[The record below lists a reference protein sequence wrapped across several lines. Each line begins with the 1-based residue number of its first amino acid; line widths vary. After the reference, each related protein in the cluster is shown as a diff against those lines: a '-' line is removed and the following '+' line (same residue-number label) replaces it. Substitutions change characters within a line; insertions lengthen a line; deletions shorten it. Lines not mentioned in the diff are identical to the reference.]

1 MTTRFSHAL
10 GAVAI
15 AAALFGACSSDNP
28 VNGADTVNGSDTAA
42 QPGATDPAAPAD
54 LRPMLLV
61 LDDGAEDPL
70 VREQRG
76 RLQAA
81 ATAAVVDDLCAT
93 IPDLGAIEAAIGVP
107 VKNPLGIGEPG
118 GLQSCTLQRATDDFA
133 GISFTLFPG
142 GTIAGQIEYAKTTFQ
157 IDIVPL
163 EGADGFYAGEGESVY
178 HEANGNLYQTQS
190 RCIAQPV
197 AGVARPLSGRGAVGE
212 PLRIAR

>member
-54 LRPMLLV
+54 T
-61 LDDGAEDPL
+61 DGAADSLAP
-70 VREQRG
+70 
-76 RLQAA
+76 AS
-81 ATAAVVDDLCAT
+81 AAVVDDLCAT
-93 IPDLGAIEAAIGVP
+93 IPDLAAIEAAIGVP

-178 HEANGNLYQTQS
+178 HEANGNLYQTQASVDGDS
-190 RCIAQPV
+190 RA
-197 AGVARPLSGRGAVGE
+197 ASLSL
-212 PLRIAR
+212 LRVWLGL

>member
-28 VNGADTVNGSDTAA
+28 VNGADTAA

-54 LRPMLLV
+54 T
-61 LDDGAEDPL
+61 DGAADSSAP
-70 VREQRG
+70 
-76 RLQAA
+76 AS
-81 ATAAVVDDLCAT
+81 AAVVDDLCAT
-93 IPDLGAIEAAIGVP
+93 IPDLAAIEAAIGVP

-142 GTIAGQIEYAKTTFQ
+142 GTIA
-157 IDIVPL
+157 
-163 EGADGFYAGEGESVY
+163 
-178 HEANGNLYQTQS
+178 
-190 RCIAQPV
+190 
-197 AGVARPLSGRGAVGE
+197 AVSYTHLTL
-212 PLRIAR
+212 PTSDLV

>member
-28 VNGADTVNGSDTAA
+28 VNGADTVNGAGTAA

-54 LRPMLLV
+54 T
-61 LDDGAEDPL
+61 DGAADSSAP
-70 VREQRG
+70 
-76 RLQAA
+76 AS
-81 ATAAVVDDLCAT
+81 AAVVDDLCAT
-93 IPDLGAIEAAIGVP
+93 IPDLAAIEAAIGVP
-107 VKNPLGIGEPG
+107 VKSPLGIGEPG

-178 HEANGNLYQTQS
+178 HEANGNLYQTQASVDGDS
-190 RCIAQPV
+190 RA
-197 AGVARPLSGRGAVGE
+197 ASLSL
-212 PLRIAR
+212 LRVWLGL